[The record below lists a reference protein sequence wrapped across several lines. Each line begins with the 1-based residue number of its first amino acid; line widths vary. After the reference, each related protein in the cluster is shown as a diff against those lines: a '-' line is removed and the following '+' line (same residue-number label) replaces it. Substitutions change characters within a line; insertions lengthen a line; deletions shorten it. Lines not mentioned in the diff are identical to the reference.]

1 MSSTNSYEKPT
12 ICSKSN
18 KKVMNGNDTNKI
30 IQKLFDS
37 LLHKYQT
44 CLKRSTKGSN
54 FIFLSCFRN
63 VYRVPKDNHKLW

>member
-1 MSSTNSYEKPT
+1 MSSTNCYEKPT

-30 IQKLFDS
+30 IQKLDL

-44 CLKRSTKGSN
+44 GLKRSTKGSN

-63 VYRVPKDNHKLW
+63 V